1 MENADWR
8 HNNRVNCM
16 KRLSVLCGCVLATSA
31 FLAGCAATSAHN
43 AAPEA
48 ASAAAAKPLAST
60 GEVEVLQ
67 ESPTLAHYRLPNGL
81 EVIVKPD
88 HRAPTAINMLWVR
101 TGSIDEVDGTSGV
114 AHILEH
120 MMFKGSEKLAP
131 GEFSRKVAELGGQDN
146 AFTNRDYTG
155 YYQQVPSDQLDA
167 VMALEADRFLHNQ
180 WPDEEFKRELEVIK
194 EERRMRT
201 DDQPRAKLFEQLMAT
216 TYIASQER
224 RPVIGWMSDLNQ
236 VTADDARAF
245 YKQWYAPNNAAV
257 VVVGNV
263 EPREVLAM
271 AQKHYGSAPAVELPA
286 RKLTQEPEQEGPRRV
301 VLRDR
306 AEQPVLIMAYKTP
319 ALTNITEPT
328 EQDREAL
335 ALMALAQVLSGYEGA
350 RLDRAL
356 TRGPERIADSADA
369 GNSFGVRTGNG
380 LFFLSGI
387 PAAGKTN
394 ADLEKGLRAAITAV
408 ADKGITAQE
417 LQRVITQWS
426 ASTIY
431 GQDSMMAQ
439 ANELGSNWID
449 GMPTNATE
457 RTIELLREVTPA
469 QVQAVAKKYFG
480 DNALTVAE
488 LIPQAPDAQAP
499 QRRASRAAAPA
510 GDLR

>member
-1 MENADWR
+1 MESAGWR
-8 HNNRVNCM
+8 ENNRVNCM
-16 KRLSVLCGCVLATSA
+16 KRLNVLSGCLLAASA
-31 FLAGCAATSAHN
+31 FLAGCAATSPQN
-43 AAPEA
+43 EA
-48 ASAAAAKPLAST
+48 TAAATAPSSNLPPTS
-60 GEVEVLQ
+60 GEVQVLQ
-67 ESPTLAHYRLPNGL
+67 ETPTLAHYRLPNGL

-155 YYQQVPSDQLDA
+155 YYQQVPANQLDA
-167 VMALEADRFLHNQ
+167 VMALEADRFQNNQ
-180 WPDEEFKRELEVIK
+180 WPDEEFTRELEVVK

-224 RPVIGWMSDLNQ
+224 RPVIGWMSDLDQ
-236 VTADDARAF
+236 ITADDARAF
-245 YKQWYAPNNAAV
+245 YHQWYAPNNAAV

-263 EPREVLAM
+263 EPRDVLAM
-271 AQKHYGSAPAVELPA
+271 AQKHYGNAPAVELPA
-286 RKLTQEPEQEGPRRV
+286 RKLTQEPVQEGPRRV

-306 AEQPVLIMAYKTP
+306 AEQAVVVMAYKTP
-319 ALTNITEPT
+319 ALTNLQAPT
-328 EQDREAL
+328 ASDREAL

-356 TRGPERIADSADA
+356 TRGPQRIADSADA
-369 GNSFGVRTGNG
+369 GTSFGARTGNG

-387 PAAGKTN
+387 PAEGQTN
-394 ADLEKGLRAAITAV
+394 AALEKGLRAAIQAV
-408 ADKGITAQE
+408 ADRGITEQE
-417 LQRVITQWS
+417 LQRVVTQWS

-439 ANELGSNWID
+439 ATELGSNWID
-449 GMPTNATE
+449 GQPLNATE
-457 RTIELLREVTPA
+457 RTIELIKEITPA
-469 QVQAVAKKYFG
+469 QVQAVAQKYFG

-488 LIPQAPDAQAP
+488 LIPAAPEAQAS
-499 QRRASRAAAPA
+499 QHRASRAAVSA
-510 GDLR
+510 GDVQ

>member
-8 HNNRVNCM
+8 HKNRVNCM
-16 KRLSVLCGCVLATSA
+16 KRLSVLSGCLLAASA
-31 FLAGCAATSAHN
+31 FMAGCAAT
-43 AAPEA
+43 APHHEAPAPAKA
-48 ASAAAAKPLAST
+48 ASASQTPAA
-60 GEVEVLQ
+60 GEVQVLQ
-67 ESPTLAHYRLPNGL
+67 ETPTLAHYRLPNGL

-101 TGSIDEVDGTSGV
+101 TGSIDEVDGTSGI

-120 MMFKGSEKLAP
+120 MMFKGSEQLAP

-167 VMALEADRFLHNQ
+167 VMALEADRFMHNQ

-216 TYIASQER
+216 AYTASQER

-236 VTADDARAF
+236 VTPDDARAF

-263 EPREVLAM
+263 EPREVLKM
-271 AQKHYGSAPAVELPA
+271 AQKHYGSAPAVELPT
-286 RKLTQEPEQEGPRRV
+286 RKLTQEPAQEGPRRL

-306 AEQPVLIMAYKTP
+306 AEQPVIVMAYKTP
-319 ALTNITEPT
+319 SLTNLQTPT
-328 EQDREAL
+328 AEDREAL
-335 ALMALAQVLSGYEGA
+335 ALMVLAQVLSGYEGA

-356 TRGPERIADSADA
+356 TRGPKRIADSADA
-369 GNSFGVRTGNG
+369 GTSYGVRTGNG

-387 PAAGKTN
+387 PAEGQSN
-394 ADLEKGLRAAITAV
+394 AALEKGLRAAVQAV
-408 ADKGITAQE
+408 ADQGITEQE

-431 GQDSMMAQ
+431 AQDSMMSQ
-439 ANELGSNWID
+439 ATELGSNWID
-449 GMPTNATE
+449 ALPLNATE
-457 RTIELLREVTPA
+457 RTIELVREVTPA

-488 LIPQAPDAQAP
+488 LIPAAPTATTSQY
-499 QRRASRAAAPA
+499 RASRSAAPA
-510 GDLR
+510 GDVQ